1 MRSLFLGRGYLNMTS
16 TYLIQNAGKWF
27 GIDRFGH
34 TVDRHFNMPDTY
46 LKRRSLSHNKR
57 MTSTFV
63 NCTLV
68 DIYEMV
74 LDAITN
80 SADEIVD
87 WMDDWLD
94 DGCWGLYVNLPK
106 NIKGRQYIKDTDS
119 YYDCDMA
126 LIILEKCSDRRRIK
140 IATAF
145 PYSRN
150 YEPAIEN

>member
-1 MRSLFLGRGYLNMTS
+1 
-16 TYLIQNAGKWF
+16 
-27 GIDRFGH
+27 
-34 TVDRHFNMPDTY
+34 
-46 LKRRSLSHNKR
+46 
-57 MTSTFV
+57 
-63 NCTLV
+63 
-68 DIYEMV
+68 
-74 LDAITN
+74 
-80 SADEIVD
+80 
-87 WMDDWLD
+87 MDDWLD